1 MAELRWST
9 VAEGQ
14 NPTGMGDVPELPPAD
29 QTAAPSVASLE
40 GIVSGGRPT
49 AGRIVGTPGA
59 PKGRP
64 EGLPFMRDGARS
76 HYRSRLPGPLSDPWD
91 RDPVQTAEPKNG
103 IPSPGDP

>member
-40 GIVSGGRPT
+40 GLT
-49 AGRIVGTPGA
+49 
-59 PKGRP
+59 
-64 EGLPFMRDGARS
+64 
-76 HYRSRLPGPLSDPWD
+76 SD
-91 RDPVQTAEPKNG
+91 
-103 IPSPGDP
+103 